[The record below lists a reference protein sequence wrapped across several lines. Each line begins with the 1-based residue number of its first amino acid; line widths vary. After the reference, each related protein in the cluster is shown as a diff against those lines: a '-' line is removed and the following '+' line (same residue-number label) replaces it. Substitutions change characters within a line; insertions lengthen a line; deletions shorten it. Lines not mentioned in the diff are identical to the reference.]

1 MILLHNEIVKSLAAQ
16 SVIVSTFSTS
26 RDSNVVCLG
35 CQHCRLLSL
44 LLIDSTRL
52 GTELRRR
59 DAPPGLFRAQ
69 CPPVAA
75 VITVYASVMT
85 VMCLLGNYPHGWAN
99 SNKHWRHRRQYSHIS
114 TRLHTTRWARG
125 AIWWQSQLTTFC
137 DNVVLS
143 WHFAWHRD
151 TSYQPSWHVITTLGL
166 YGWKFPII
174 QDDFM
179 GLF

>member
-1 MILLHNEIVKSLAAQ
+1 MKLSNHWQRKVWLFQHLAHQEIPTLFVWAANTAG
-16 SVIVSTFSTS
+16 SS
-26 RDSNVVCLG
+26 
-35 CQHCRLLSL
+35 LLSWL
-44 LLIDSTRL
+44 TPLWL

-99 SNKHWRHRRQYSHIS
+99 SNKHWRLWRQYSHIS
-114 TRLHTTRWARG
+114 TRLHTTRW
-125 AIWWQSQLTTFC
+125 QSQPATFC

-151 TSYQPSWHVITTLGL
+151 NTCQYSWHVITTCGCE
-166 YGWKFPII
+166 
-174 QDDFM
+174 
-179 GLF
+179 